1 MNELMKRIADHL
13 WLDPIQI
20 KYEDITDDS
29 RMYFE
34 KVYII
39 INWTP

>member
-13 WLDPIQI
+13 GLDPIPI

-39 INWTP
+39 IN